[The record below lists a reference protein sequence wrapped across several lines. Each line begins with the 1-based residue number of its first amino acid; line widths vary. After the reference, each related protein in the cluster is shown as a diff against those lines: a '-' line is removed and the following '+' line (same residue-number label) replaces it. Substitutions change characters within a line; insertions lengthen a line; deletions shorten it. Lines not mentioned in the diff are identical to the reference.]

1 MAKKSLNTYQRWDGI
16 AKTIMKGKKIVEV
29 GYVSRGEANKYKW
42 DSRGVWFQL
51 EDGTR
56 LICMRDDEG
65 NDAGVLAYL
74 NEGVDSVL
82 PVIGMED

>member
-1 MAKKSLNTYQRWDGI
+1 MMSKNLNSYQRWDGI
-16 AKTIMKGKKIVEV
+16 AKTIMKGRKIVDV
-29 GYVSRGEANKYKW
+29 GYINKHEAKKYMW
-42 DSRGVWFQL
+42 NSRGVWFQL
-51 EDGTR
+51 DDGTR

-74 NEGVDSVL
+74 NEGVDAIL

>member
-1 MAKKSLNTYQRWDGI
+1 MAEKTLTSYQRWDSI
-16 AKTIMKGKKIVEV
+16 AKTIMKGNKIVDV
-29 GYVSRGEANKYKW
+29 GYINKHEAKKYMW
-42 DSRGVWFQL
+42 SSRGVWFQL
-51 EDGTR
+51 DDGTR

>member
-1 MAKKSLNTYQRWDGI
+1 MAKKSLNTYQRWDSV
-16 AKTIMKGKKIVEV
+16 AKTIMEGKKIVDV
-29 GYVSRGEANKYKW
+29 GYISKHEAKKYMW
-42 DSRGVWFQL
+42 YSRGVWFQL
-51 EDGTR
+51 DDGTR

-74 NEGVDSVL
+74 NKGVDAVL